1 MNNPDR
7 KRHYMLHCL
16 VLATLFSGPVCADV
30 ELTPFAGYRIGGDLT
45 DEDSDTDQDLDEGA
59 SFGIILNIQ
68 DKEYTQYEFL
78 YSRQS
83 SSLNIS
89 SAGTFSSLDL
99 DIHYFQ
105 FGGSYLFEGKESR
118 PYLSFTLGAA
128 YLDPDQGYDSTT
140 EFSYSLGGGMRWYLL
155 DNMGLR
161 FDVRTYGILTDSSS
175 HVFCRN
181 GRCVARY
188 SGSGINQ
195 LEASLGVIF
204 RF

>member
-1 MNNPDR
+1 MKNPVQ
-7 KRHYMLHCL
+7 KKHHIHICF
-16 VLATLFSGPVCADV
+16 VLAITFAGTAHSEI
-30 ELTPFAGYRIGGDLT
+30 ELTPFAGYRIGGDVT
-45 DEDSDTDQDLDEGA
+45 DEDSDTNQDFDEGA
-59 SFGIILNIQ
+59 SFGVILNIQ
-68 DKEYTQYEFL
+68 DKENTQYEFL

-105 FGGSYLFEGKESR
+105 LGGSYLFEGKESR

-128 YLDPDQGYDSTT
+128 YLDPEQGYDSST
-140 EFSYSLGGGMRWYLL
+140 EFSYSLGGGMRWYLM

-161 FDVRTYGILTDSSS
+161 FDVRTYGIVTDSAS
-175 HVFCRN
+175 HFFCRN
-181 GRCVARY
+181 GVCVASY
-188 SGSGINQ
+188 SGSGMNQ
-195 LEASLGVIF
+195 FEASLGLIL

>member
-1 MNNPDR
+1 
-7 KRHYMLHCL
+7 MLL
-16 VLATLFSGPVCADV
+16 YSVIAVLFFGPVYADI
-30 ELTPFAGYRIGGDLT
+30 ELTPFVGYRIGGDLT

-59 SFGIILNIQ
+59 SYGFILNIQ
-68 DKEYTQYEFL
+68 DKENTQYEFI

-83 SSLNIS
+83 SSLDIS
-89 SAGTFSSLDL
+89 SAGSFSSLDL
-99 DIHYFQ
+99 DVHYFQ
-105 FGGSYLFEGKESR
+105 IGGAYLFEGKESR

-128 YLDPDQGYDSTT
+128 YLDPDQGYDSST

-161 FDVRTYGILTDSSS
+161 FDVRTYGIVTDSASR
-175 HVFCRN
+175 VFCRG
-181 GRCVARY
+181 GRCVAHY

-195 LEASLGVIF
+195 FEASLGLIF